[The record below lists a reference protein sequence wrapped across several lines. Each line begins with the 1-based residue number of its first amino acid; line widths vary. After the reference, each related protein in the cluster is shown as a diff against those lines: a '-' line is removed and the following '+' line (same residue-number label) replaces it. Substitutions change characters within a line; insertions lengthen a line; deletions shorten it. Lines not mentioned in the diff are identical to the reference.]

1 MLAINWQKYRRESPM
16 HWSVFDIAAKEKQ
29 IIELE
34 KESSVPEFWQDRTAA
49 QSLLRKLSELKKEA
63 EEWRRLDRK
72 VVELYELASL
82 GVDDQAILSELETE
96 LDELDLYLAKL
107 EFNLAFSDPND
118 RRNAILAVHAGAG
131 GTESQDWAEMLMRMY
146 LKWAERHGY
155 RTEILDISPGEEAGI
170 KSVVMEINGS
180 YTYGYL
186 KSEHGVHRLIRL
198 SPFDTDH
205 LRHTS
210 FALVEILPEAEGDV
224 DVQIGTD
231 DLKIDTFRS
240 SGPGG
245 QNMQKVSS
253 AVRITHLPSGLVVS
267 SQGERSQHQNKES
280 ALIILRSRLY
290 QLELVKRQEERA
302 RLKGKRISA
311 EWGSQIRTYT
321 LHPYKMVKDHRT
333 DLQTGNPEAVLEG
346 DLDAFINEYLRSG
359 IGRDD

>member
-1 MLAINWQKYRRESPM
+1 MAEI
-16 HWSVFDIAAKEKQ
+16 
-29 IIELE
+29 
-34 KESSVPEFWQDRTAA
+34 
-49 QSLLRKLSELKKEA
+49 KKEA

-72 VVELYELASL
+72 VLEMEELASV
-82 GVDDQAILSELETE
+82 GVDDQDILSGLDNE
-96 LDELDLYLAKL
+96 LDEMDSYLAKL
-107 EFNLAFSDPND
+107 EFNLAFNDPND
-118 RRNAILAVHAGAG
+118 HRSAILAVHAGAG

-146 LKWAERHGY
+146 LKWAERRGY
-155 RTEILDISPGEEAGI
+155 QTEILDLSPGEEAGV

-198 SPFDTDH
+198 SPFDSQH

-210 FALVEILPEAEGDV
+210 FALVEVLPEAEGDV
-224 DVQIGTD
+224 DVHIGPD

-253 AVRITHLPSGLVVS
+253 AVRVTHLPSGLVVS
-267 SQGERSQHQNKES
+267 SQGERSQYQNKEI
-280 ALIILRSRLY
+280 ALKILRSRLY
-290 QLELVKRQEERA
+290 QLELKKRDEERS
-302 RLKGKRISA
+302 RLKGKRVSA

-333 DLQTGNPEAVLEG
+333 ELQTGNPEAVLEG

>member
-1 MLAINWQKYRRESPM
+1 ME
-16 HWSVFDIAAKEKQ
+16 
-29 IIELE
+29 
-34 KESSVPEFWQDRTAA
+34 
-49 QSLLRKLSELKKEA
+49 
-63 EEWRRLDRK
+63 
-72 VVELYELASL
+72 ELAQV
-82 GVDDQAILSELETE
+82 GVDDQAILSGLETE
-96 LDELDLYLAKL
+96 LDEMDSYLAKL
-107 EFNLAFSDPND
+107 EFNLAFNDPND
-118 RRNAILAVHAGAG
+118 HRNAILAVHAGAG

-146 LKWAERHGY
+146 LKWAEKHGY
-155 RTEILDISPGEEAGI
+155 QTEILDISPGEEAGV

-198 SPFDTDH
+198 SPFDSQH

-210 FALVEILPEAEGDV
+210 FALVEVLPEVEGDV
-224 DVQIGTD
+224 DVHIGPD

-253 AVRITHLPSGLVVS
+253 AVRVTHLPSGLVVS
-267 SQGERSQHQNKES
+267 SQGERSQYQNKEI
-280 ALIILRSRLY
+280 ALKILRSRLY
-290 QLELVKRQEERA
+290 QLELKKRDEERA

-333 DLQTGNPEAVLEG
+333 ELQTGNPEAVLEG
-346 DLDAFINEYLRSG
+346 DLDEFINEYLRSG

>member
-1 MLAINWQKYRRESPM
+1 MP
-16 HWSVFDIAAKEKQ
+16 WSVFDIAAKEKQ

-34 KESSVPEFWQDRTAA
+34 KESSIPDFWQDPATAQA
-49 QSLLRKLSELKKEA
+49 LLRKLAELKKETD
-63 EEWRRLDRK
+63 EWRRLDRK
-72 VVELYELASL
+72 VVEMEELAL
-82 GVDDQAILSELETE
+82 VGEDDQDILSGLETE
-96 LDELDLYLAKL
+96 LDEMDSYLSKL
-107 EFNLAFSDPND
+107 EFSLAFNDSND

-131 GTESQDWAEMLMRMY
+131 GTESQDWAEMLMRMFI
-146 LKWAERHGY
+146 KWAERHAY
-155 RTEILDISPGEEAGI
+155 QTEILDISPGEEAGV

-198 SPFDTDH
+198 SPFDSQH

-210 FALVEILPEAEGDV
+210 FALVEVLPEAEGDV
-224 DVQIGTD
+224 DVHIGPD
-231 DLKIDTFRS
+231 ELKIDTFRS

-253 AVRITHLPSGLVVS
+253 AVRVTHLPSGLVVS
-267 SQGERSQHQNKES
+267 SQGERSQYQNKEI
-280 ALIILRSRLY
+280 ALKILRSRLY
-290 QLELVKRQEERA
+290 QLELKKRDEERA
-302 RLKGKRISA
+302 RLKGKRVSA